1 MSEREFFSDA
11 WWDAVL
17 DAWNAAEDARLFA
30 GAGTLQFQL
39 EGESPRTAWVR
50 WDENGHGTRVVASEP
65 FSPQFRATERQ
76 WRDFVA
82 GQIDAKR
89 AVLTGKLRFSG
100 SLPRILP
107 YVRAFDA
114 LASVARRSG

>member
-1 MSEREFFSDA
+1 LSEREFFSDA

-17 DAWNAAEDARLFA
+17 GAWNAADHARLFA

-39 EGESPRTAWVR
+39 EGESPHTAWVN
-50 WDENGHGTRVVASEP
+50 WDENGHGTRVSAREP
-65 FSPQFRATERQ
+65 FAPLFRATEQQ
-76 WRDFVA
+76 WREFVS
-82 GQIDAKR
+82 GRIDAKR

-114 LASVARRSG
+114 LAAVARGSA